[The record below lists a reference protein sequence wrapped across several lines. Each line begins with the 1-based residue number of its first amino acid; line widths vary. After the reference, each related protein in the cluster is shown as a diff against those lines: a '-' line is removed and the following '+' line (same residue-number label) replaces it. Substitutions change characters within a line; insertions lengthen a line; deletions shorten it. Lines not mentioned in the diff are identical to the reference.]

1 MAVHKPL
8 GYSVLNQK
16 EAVGILPI
24 KIKTNTFSYTQSR
37 RPEGQLFILILIYK
51 KIMPSN
57 RLPSGQKFCLDI
69 KTIKGA
75 ERITVVPTFIPLNQ
89 DPSRCNSRF
98 LTE

>member
-1 MAVHKPL
+1 
-8 GYSVLNQK
+8 
-16 EAVGILPI
+16 
-24 KIKTNTFSYTQSR
+24 
-37 RPEGQLFILILIYK
+37 
-51 KIMPSN
+51 MPSN
-57 RLPSGQKFCLDI
+57 RLPSGHKFCLDI